1 MKKHGIF
8 AALAGVAMVGTLFA
22 ADRTTPLPVVS
33 AFTDTSKKNLE
44 FAENA
49 TIKVRRGLRGGKV
62 IAWTEETIPPTYD
75 TLRFVRDPSATPE
88 QVLDEWAGRRWP
100 KCREEMK
107 RLSLPGFVN

>member
-33 AFTDTSKKNLE
+33 AFTDTGKKDLE

-49 TIKVRRGLRGGKV
+49 TIKVRRGMRGGKV

-75 TLRFVRDPSATPE
+75 TLRFVRDPSDTRCYS
-88 QVLDEWAGRRWP
+88 VRKLDDGVYVVTGMALVIR
-100 KCREEMK
+100 
-107 RLSLPGFVN
+107 